1 MSASLPSQ
9 LYEAF
14 TELSLSCVMY
24 DFTEK
29 GYRTAFAAQY
39 GVFPLGAFAFEF
51 RGEGLYFSFRWVG
64 PALEIS
70 MYSMREPAMLRH
82 RLQLSDSVNLVEQ
95 ITILVAHALAEGRFM
110 CCVS

>member
-24 DFTEK
+24 DFSQQ

-51 RGEGLYFSFRWVG
+51 RTEGLYFSFRWAG
-64 PALEIS
+64 DALEIS
-70 MYSMREPAMLRH
+70 MYSMREPAILRH
-82 RLQLSDSVNLVEQ
+82 RFLLPDSVNPVEQ
-95 ITILVAHALAEGRFM
+95 ITILVAHALVEGRFM